1 MNLFYVKNI
10 VIILIIKKPNCSNC
24 KISGDCTVL
33 NEHWQHCIL
42 YNCDAC
48 AFRDNFGEICSE
60 LLAKDNILLST
71 IL

>member
-1 MNLFYVKNI
+1 MTFLCEKYS
-10 VIILIIKKPNCSNC
+10 LIPDQERAPNCYNC
-24 KISGDCTVL
+24 KIGGDCSGL
-33 NEHWQHCIL
+33 NGHWQHCIL

-48 AFRDNFGEICSE
+48 AFRDNLGEICSE